1 MKHITRTRWMGLLL
15 LAGWMLWGSRAE
27 ALILFNL
34 DNTANQTDPGTGVP
48 WDAVG
53 KVTNSVGTAISGT
66 AIYLG
71 NGYVLT
77 ANHVT
82 LSSSFNHITFD
93 GVTNFAIDMTYFSGS
108 SSQQVAPN
116 VDLKVMKLTTNPSI
130 TPVNLLTTAVEN
142 TAASTVIGW
151 GVGRNATPLASG
163 SVGWGTDATSAKR
176 WGLNAVED
184 GVLIGY
190 QSGSYQGLR
199 TVAGGNDGAGTT
211 YDPDGLGDSEAALTL
226 YDSGSGLFQ
235 NLSGTWYLVGVGTGV
250 ETLNISTFGD
260 NDVGGAGFGDD
271 AYYVRISSYDTQIL
285 SAIPEP
291 GTPFL
296 MGMGLL
302 VAAWLR
308 RRNPVGQARG

>member
-1 MKHITRTRWMGLLL
+1 MMLIARNRWISLLM
-15 LAGWMLWGSRAE
+15 LAGWLLLGSRAE

-34 DNTANQTDPGTGVP
+34 DNSANQTDPGSGVP

-82 LSSSFNHITFD
+82 VSPTRNHVTFD

-116 VDLKVMKLTTNPSI
+116 VDLKILKLTTNPSI

-151 GVGRNATPLASG
+151 GVGRNATPLASD
-163 SVGWGTDATSAKR
+163 SVGWGADATAAKR

-211 YDPDGLGDSEAALTL
+211 YVPDGLGDSEAALTL

-235 NLSGTWYLVGVGTGV
+235 NISGTWYLVGVGTNV
-250 ETLNISTFGD
+250 ETALTSVFGD
-260 NDVGGAGFGDD
+260 DLVGGAGFGDD
-271 AYYVRISSYDTQIL
+271 AYFVRISSYDAQIL

-296 MGMGLL
+296 FGMGLL
-302 VAAWLR
+302 VMGWLR
-308 RRNPVGQARG
+308 RRNPVG